1 MKRFGAIA
9 LAAGLL
15 TTACSGHGGSNAL
28 PSLTPSG
35 ADRTGAGMTHRT
47 SAAIAAPSGWAATNT
62 QAYALKN
69 ATDLGALPA
78 TQSLTVRVGLQM
90 HNASQLQQLVASGQT
105 IDDGTY
111 LAQYAPTAAEVGA
124 VKTYLQSQGFGNIT
138 VEPNNLIV
146 SGTASAAVVQKAFDT
161 TLHSFTQNGLNVY
174 ANVTPA
180 YVPQNLANVAIA
192 VLGLN
197 NAKAFATAPP
207 KQAATSVTKCTGGVT
222 TACVRFYDPATY
234 AITYDVGS
242 TPAAS
247 NTAVAIMTEGSL
259 TNSISD
265 FRYNEKVF
273 GLPQATIQTVQ
284 VGLPSPDTAGSDE
297 WTLDMTYST
306 GMAHAVKTL
315 YVYNTTS
322 LTDSDIA
329 LMYNRW
335 VTDNKAKIGNS
346 SFGGCEFS
354 PYLDGSMVMMDQ
366 SLLQGAAHGQTM
378 FVSTGDNGG
387 FCGVGVPNGVPAG
400 APLVEYPAASP
411 YAVAVG
417 GTDLFSNA
425 DGSYKGESSWEAGG
439 GGLSQFEYSPYWE
452 AWAQPV
458 SAQGQNFRG
467 LPDVAMDASLET
479 GADIWLGGTEYT
491 IAGTSL
497 ASPLAAGAYARM
509 QTAHGNALGFAA
521 PRFYR
526 IYQQNPAA
534 GATLTGPPP
543 TQYVGGFHDILA
555 GSNVSY
561 TALPRYD
568 YTTGLGSLDIAKTNA
583 LIGK

>member
-15 TTACSGHGGSNAL
+15 TTACSGHGGSNGI
-28 PSLTPSG
+28 PSLTPTA
-35 ADRTGAGMTHRT
+35 ADRTGAGTTHHT
-47 SAAIAAPSGWAATNT
+47 SATATAPSGWASTNT
-62 QAYALKN
+62 QAFNLTN
-69 ATDLGALPA
+69 ATDLGVLDA
-78 TQSLTVRVGLQM
+78 TKSLTVHVGLQM

-111 LAQYAPTAAEVGA
+111 MAQYAPTTAEVGA
-124 VKTYLQSQGFGNIT
+124 VTSYLQSQGFSNIT
-138 VEPNNLIV
+138 VEPNNLFV
-146 SGTASAAVVQKAFDT
+146 SGTASAAAVQKAFDT
-161 TLHSFTQNGLNVY
+161 TLHSFTQNGLTVF
-174 ANVTPA
+174 ANVSPA
-180 YVPQNLANVAIA
+180 YVPENLGNIAIA

-197 NAKAFATAPP
+197 NAQTFATTPQ
-207 KQAATSVTKCTGGVT
+207 KQAATTVTKCTAGIT
-222 TACVRFYDPATY
+222 TACVRFYDPSTY
-234 AITYDVGS
+234 AVTYDVGS
-242 TPAAS
+242 TPTGS
-247 NTAVAIMTEGSL
+247 NTTLAIMTEGNL
-259 TNSISD
+259 TTSISD
-265 FRYNEKVF
+265 FRYNEQKF

-297 WTLDMTYST
+297 WTLDMTYTT

-315 YVYNTTS
+315 YLYNTTS
-322 LTDSDIA
+322 LTDGDIA

-346 SFGGCEFS
+346 SFGGCEFG
-354 PYLDGSMVMMDQ
+354 PYLDGSMIMMDQ

-400 APLVEYPAASP
+400 APFVEYPAASP

-425 DGSYKGESSWEAGG
+425 DGTYLGENSWEAGG
-439 GGLSQFEYSPYWE
+439 GGLSQFEYTPYWE
-452 AWAQPV
+452 AWAQPQ
-458 SAQGQNFRG
+458 SAQGLNFRG

-479 GADIWLGGTEYT
+479 GADLWMGGTEYIT
-491 IAGTSL
+491 GGTSL

-509 QTAHGNALGFAA
+509 QSAHANALGFAA

-526 IYQQNPAA
+526 IYQTNPTA

-543 TQYVGGFHDILA
+543 TEYIGGFHDILA

-561 TALPRYD
+561 SALPRYD
-568 YTTGLGSLDIAKTNA
+568 FTTGLGSFDISKTNA
-583 LIGK
+583 IIAQ